1 MNHRAI
7 LAAALG
13 VLALLAPG
21 CSDNEIDFPTGN
33 GGWQIGLTLGVIP
46 PRVGDVPVLVSI
58 RADVI
63 NLTDGR
69 RPADGAAVAFSSS
82 GGAFPNGE
90 PEIELVTS
98 AGHAI
103 TELLIAL
110 PGTYR
115 VEVAYPDESCTA
127 AAEFT
132 IGLE

>member
-1 MNHRAI
+1 MHRAT
-7 LAAALG
+7 LMAALA

-69 RPADGAAVAFSSS
+69 RPADGAAVVFTSS
-82 GGAFPNGE
+82 GGAFPNGD
-90 PEIELVTS
+90 PEIDLTTS
-98 AGHAI
+98 AGRAE
-103 TELLIAL
+103 TELLIRL

-115 VEVAYPDESCTA
+115 VEVEFPQESCTA